1 MRFKT
6 NIQRT
11 ILLLVLLLAGWAWN
25 CPLSAVQVRRLQGEP
40 LAFASSGNDN
50 TRHPSRV
57 DENVTSYQVR
67 LNIPNKSALNYVYYS
82 AGNHYGYIYGSDTID
97 IAVGENVY
105 LQYSL
110 NTGYKLKTIYLNGQE
125 VELTGSSNSY
135 DFTMPE
141 MDVDLRA
148 ETEFD
153 PSPPTDP
160 QPADTTK
167 QFQLELV
174 SNPLGSGTFSGAGK
188 HAPGK
193 RVGVNAYANS
203 GYVFTCWTQNG
214 DTLSTKSSFTY
225 TMPASDAV
233 LTAHYIYNPSSPTDP
248 EQPKLKHPLTVIS
261 SPVGAGSFSYTDS
274 QITFGEEYY
283 VYAYPNTG
291 YKFKGWIV
299 NGVLQEETTT
309 SLRRTM
315 TETGAAVVGLFVYD
329 PESPANPGANY
340 YNPTTGQAIIDDY
353 TPGNLYTALRNVVG
367 SENYENVNTL
377 IVKGQLNASDYGY
390 FSYFTNAATIDLS
403 RTGGLEEVPGY
414 AFQNSK
420 AASILLP
427 ADMTQIGN
435 YAFSGCENL
444 TSLTLY
450 AQVPPACSTR
460 TFQNF
465 TGKDNCTVFVP
476 ASAIE
481 LYTADESWKD
491 FTILPITM
499 DAHLLQVNL
508 PEDAADGRYKHYSI
522 ELVNMNSG
530 VRQRYVISDRMLYT
544 FNGLRK
550 DEQYNVYMYS
560 QAGLEIGRIENVVI
574 PDGDLEVTFDNLKK
588 LYTVFAKVLLPDGN
602 EVTSQVTVEW
612 LKTLEDGSVA
622 YLRKANSLT
631 EIPEG
636 QPLLCRIT
644 LGNTLGMTYL
654 NPEDVVFTVA
664 ENQETCVVTLSPF
677 RSVVLSGMV
686 VDADGSAI
694 SDASVAVNQLLNGKY
709 TKTFTTKT
717 DRKGLWSVGVL
728 DVPESYVT
736 YSATDCINVNDTI
749 GAFAEQTTALDLGKT
764 TLKSIVGARVTYGFT
779 YHEAGSENIESYYS
793 DYKNVSISVF
803 NVTQNRD
810 HHEVSVQY
818 PILAVLD
825 ENINSGDS
833 LRLTAVSKTGAFNP
847 IERIAVVGDNQRA
860 DAVFDIVGKG
870 GISASFDMTENPAVI
885 AMLYSSKGEL
895 LKNVTYTEA
904 KALFTGLEDGEYT
917 LVSMGQSQLMNS
929 ILRLSNFAEIG
940 LQENKDYVKNV
951 VKVESGILS
960 EIKNAEIPAFDESLF
975 YYTNS
980 STNFSANKSS
990 ITTGNYLTLRSAIDF
1005 KGVYKNGISNVAL
1018 VVDLPDACDFVE
1030 QSVIQGPNLLPYVL
1044 DDKRLT
1050 IQLGND
1056 YTSQVRFCAIPTV
1069 GGSFNAT
1076 ASIVFDYNGKTITQP
1091 IGTAVSEIKD
1101 IEITVPSVI
1110 AGTTFKVT
1118 GTALAKSEV
1127 RIYENGTLLGTGK
1140 ANGAGSWNV
1149 ECELTNPYN
1158 LSTHAIYAE
1167 ITTPAG
1173 NTLTSETKNLTYDVN
1188 ALQVSKVTMYHWNP
1202 EMRKTYISEFDFM
1215 NPKTTATQ
1223 WTVYYPKKVFTY
1235 TIEFTDNDPE
1245 RISNVV
1251 LYVHTANGKFVPC
1264 NAEFDEQKGLWYAEI
1279 DMGSSSDGYYPVN
1292 CSVDFDYES
1301 EKLIDNNQLLS
1312 EYNSLSTLQE
1322 QITSQNIAIDDLYG
1336 RIKEE
1341 LNKENIDFEV
1351 IDELKAKL
1359 EALLGISLSSSSE
1372 EVEYDENELYNSLEK
1387 FRQEYGIGSINNL
1400 LESNLRSID
1409 YNLPEDFGTG
1419 NISVSTCDGYDLSVV
1434 SEDSTFVKF
1443 SVSGDKFIY
1452 TKATDFE
1459 YIILDFEE
1467 NVCFKISFNSDSEPN
1482 AVSGLFART
1491 SGVGQIQQ
1499 HSNTIAEKIKA
1510 ANELLVKLLGAIDEV
1525 VLHIDGG
1532 IKFAQEGLLSS
1543 WLQLEKL
1550 KKLQAAGENIASN
1563 RIFLLELTCDGWET
1577 EIKTLNGIK
1586 SGLTNFRAQALGKLF
1601 GACGVIANFVDCK
1614 NDLDKFI
1621 SLYFSVPQPCEN
1633 DQERADDIRNRI
1645 RNAGIAAGF
1654 YYVGNISADV
1664 CALFS
1669 IGPSVVA
1676 APASGGS
1683 SLGVALVSI
1692 GKIAL
1697 SYGINAIYRNSC
1709 DRFISNAQHEILSL
1723 QCDKKECGKPGQPA
1737 CPQPN
1742 PGNEGGGNGGGGNN
1756 GGGANQSGSASD
1768 NVKIDPSGF
1777 VYEAVPVNRI
1787 EGVQATIYYKET
1799 KEDMYGDL
1807 YDEVVLWNAEEYAQK
1822 NPLFT
1827 DENGMYRWDVPQG
1840 LWQVKFEKDGYQTAY
1855 SEWLPVPP
1863 PQLEVNVG
1871 IVQNKQPEITEARA
1885 YEEGVEVQFDKFMD
1899 LSTLTTENIYV
1910 TANGEKLNGEI
1921 RFIDSALADEYASD
1935 DDSTATRYASRIR
1948 FVPEQPLGVTTGELR
1963 LTVSRNVL
1971 SYAGIPMT
1979 ETFSQ
1984 ALDVEKEVQYITA
1997 MDVKVLYG
2005 EEKEVTVYAV
2015 PFDAAVGRTLHV
2027 VNSSELIAS
2036 VDTTEVILDEEGK
2049 AVVKVR
2055 GELPGC
2061 AQLTFSIDDV
2071 TITGS
2076 CAVDVVT
2083 EIITAEAPQASRASG
2098 TAVYRGTKVELTTT
2112 SKDAVIYFTTDGTC
2126 PCDENGTRR
2135 KYSVPVVI
2143 NEDTKILAMTAVG
2156 SAEDEVSEVVEFNY
2170 TLKRSDMDFR
2180 MEQGWTWISHNF
2192 DDAISVQEFA
2202 SEEAIQK
2209 IVGQSQEALRDSVM
2223 GFVGKLEKLYAT
2235 DAYKVESSSFVPL
2248 ERLTDVAWNP
2258 STPISLQSGWNWIG
2272 YPLAQTMSV
2281 DEAFAVTEVETLDVI
2296 VGQQGF
2302 AQFNGEK
2309 WVGTLEV
2316 LSPGSGYMY
2325 MSQSAK
2331 DIVYNT
2337 SLVSTAAA
2345 KNANGISTNL
2355 PLVLDIYKYAHIMPM
2370 VATIADEDGVALSL
2384 QDYQVAAFCGTE
2396 CRGVGRVID
2405 GLVMMNVYGNPDDE
2419 ITLQVTDANGLHGYA
2434 NAVELKFEETVVG
2447 DIFQPYMIHINNKTG
2462 LSGVH
2467 YSGKVKVSVQDDVLR
2482 IKGVDPDDI
2491 NYVEVYSMNG
2501 LKIMHEMNVPAS
2513 GVRIPGL
2520 AAGVY
2525 VVVVHADGTYSYHK
2539 VSVRD

>member
-174 SNPLGSGTFSGAGK
+174 SNPLGSGTFSGSGK

-261 SPVGAGSFSYTDS
+261 SPVGAGSFSYTNS

-803 NVTQNRD
+803 NVTQNRA

-1005 KGVYKNGISNVAL
+1005 KGVYKTGISNVAL

-1050 IQLGND
+1050 VQLGNN

-1173 NTLTSETKNLTYDVN
+1173 NTLTSETKNLTYDMN

-1202 EMRKTYISEFDFM
+1202 EMRKTYMSEFDFL

-1301 EKLIDNNQLLS
+1301 EKLIDL
-1312 EYNSLSTLQE
+1312 
-1322 QITSQNIAIDDLYG
+1322 
-1336 RIKEE
+1336 KE
-1341 LNKENIDFEV
+1341 
-1351 IDELKAKL
+1351 
-1359 EALLGISLSSSSE
+1359 SE
-1372 EVEYDENELYNSLEK
+1372 ETSHDVMALTQEFETNLQLITDYLE
-1387 FRQEYGIGSINNL
+1387 RD
-1400 LESNLRSID
+1400 SID
-1409 YNLPEDFGTG
+1409 YDEFYALTDSMGIPIKLSPEQAESVLPD
-1419 NISVSTCDGYDLSVV
+1419 
-1434 SEDSTFVKF
+1434 
-1443 SVSGDKFIY
+1443 
-1452 TKATDFE
+1452 DFE
-1459 YIILDFEE
+1459 
-1467 NVCFKISFNSDSEPN
+1467 
-1482 AVSGLFART
+1482 
-1491 SGVGQIQQ
+1491 
-1499 HSNTIAEKIKA
+1499 
-1510 ANELLVKLLGAIDEV
+1510 
-1525 VLHIDGG
+1525 
-1532 IKFAQEGLLSS
+1532 LLS
-1543 WLQLEKL
+1543 QEEQEAFINHELEK
-1550 KKLQAAGENIASN
+1550 AITENDELISSLSFIESAFSFQKEFTVEVDG
-1563 RIFLLELTCDGWET
+1563 IFFTV
-1577 EIKTLNGIK
+1577 K
-1586 SGLTNFRAQALGKLF
+1586 
-1601 GACGVIANFVDCK
+1601 
-1614 NDLDKFI
+1614 
-1621 SLYFSVPQPCEN
+1621 PCEN
-1633 DQERADDIRNRI
+1633 ITAEYLIANGFVENTTTKGTKVYSKITENSVICVDIENNFYAESNIVQEQAKLVKFLSDGGDSKTFMQKYSECMGTIKKIMDIINIKWTELQSLAQFPVEKLDEAIAEIQTRLTNVTNWKNNSKVNLFTKLKWSIEEDRLVHALAGAKLARKICKPLVARLLKAVPFAGYIATLNDCYHKSDKLLYIYGSIPDPCPDDYERAQLCKRWCISLWGSIALVASVDVIGSFSSDAAIVGGVLSSFAT
-1645 RNAGIAAGF
+1645 AGT
-1654 YYVGNISADV
+1654 
-1664 CALFS
+1664 
-1669 IGPSVVA
+1669 
-1676 APASGGS
+1676 
-1683 SLGVALVSI
+1683 SLGATAIGAVGKALIAIGGIVADATIDFSMDDLQAEV
-1692 GKIAL
+1692 
-1697 SYGINAIYRNSC
+1697 NSLKC
-1709 DRFISNAQHEILSL
+1709 
-1723 QCDKKECGKPGQPA
+1723 KKDEDCGKPGQPA

-1742 PGNEGGGNGGGGNN
+1742 PGNDGGGDGGGGNN

-2331 DIVYNT
+2331 NIVYNT

-2384 QDYQVAAFCGTE
+2384 QDYQVVAFCGTE